1 MSFLQPY
8 MESRSTTTNLSSP
21 PESPEFHS
29 DSTQSDNSRPAT
41 PHTGSSS
48 HSRQPVRKPNLQ
60 DLYDMMKSSHD
71 LRIHKHNSKQQQDD
85 MTDETDLFFLSMS
98 KAVKKLPKL
107 DQTKIKLDLHTA
119 VSQAEIRKLQTQAQI
134 LRTPN
139 NVTHQIVTR
148 PQQPLPLQLHIQPS
162 TSMTTF
168 PEVSATPATSTL
180 DNNNCQQSASTLYNF
195 EEDNISSYYSN
206 ADFSD
211 DN

>member
-1 MSFLQPY
+1 MK
-8 MESRSTTTNLSSP
+8 SRSTTTNLSSP

-29 DSTQSDNSRPAT
+29 ESTQSDNSRPAT

-48 HSRQPVRKPNLQ
+48 HSQQPVRKPNLQ

-71 LRIHKHNSKQQQDD
+71 LRIHKHHSKQQQDN

-134 LRTPN
+134 LRTPI

-148 PQQPLPLQLHIQPS
+148 PQQPLPLQLPIQPS
-162 TSMTTF
+162 TSMTIF
-168 PEVSATPATSTL
+168 PAVPATPTL
-180 DNNNCQQSASTLYNF
+180 DNINSQQSASTLYNF
-195 EEDNISSYYSN
+195 EEDNIS
-206 ADFSD
+206 
-211 DN
+211 

>member
-1 MSFLQPY
+1 

-139 NVTHQIVTR
+139 NH
-148 PQQPLPLQLHIQPS
+148 PHP
-162 TSMTTF
+162 
-168 PEVSATPATSTL
+168 
-180 DNNNCQQSASTLYNF
+180 
-195 EEDNISSYYSN
+195 
-206 ADFSD
+206 
-211 DN
+211 

>member
-1 MSFLQPY
+1 

-29 DSTQSDNSRPAT
+29 ESTQSDNFRPAT

-48 HSRQPVRKPNLQ
+48 HSQQPVRKPNLQ

-71 LRIHKHNSKQQQDD
+71 LRIHKHHSKQQQDN

-134 LRTPN
+134 LRTPI
-139 NVTHQIVTR
+139 NVIHPIVTR
-148 PQQPLPLQLHIQPS
+148 PQQPLPLQLPIQPS

-168 PEVSATPATSTL
+168 PAVPATPTL
-180 DNNNCQQSASTLYNF
+180 DNINSQQSASTLYNF
-195 EEDNISSYYSN
+195 EENNISS
-206 ADFSD
+206 
-211 DN
+211 

>member
-1 MSFLQPY
+1 
-8 MESRSTTTNLSSP
+8 
-21 PESPEFHS
+21 
-29 DSTQSDNSRPAT
+29 
-41 PHTGSSS
+41 
-48 HSRQPVRKPNLQ
+48 
-60 DLYDMMKSSHD
+60 MMKSSHD
-71 LRIHKHNSKQQQDD
+71 LRIHKHHSKQQEDN

-119 VSQAEIRKLQTQAQI
+119 VSEAEIRKLQTQAQI
-134 LRTPN
+134 LRTPI

-148 PQQPLPLQLHIQPS
+148 PQQPLPLQLPIPPS
-162 TSMTTF
+162 TFMTTF
-168 PEVSATPATSTL
+168 PAVPATPTL
-180 DNNNCQQSASTLYNF
+180 DNINSQQSASTLYNF